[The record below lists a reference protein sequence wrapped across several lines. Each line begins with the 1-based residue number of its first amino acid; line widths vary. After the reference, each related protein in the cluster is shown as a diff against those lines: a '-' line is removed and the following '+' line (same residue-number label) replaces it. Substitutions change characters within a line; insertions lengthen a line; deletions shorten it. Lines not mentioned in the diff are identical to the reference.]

1 MNEQQPLN
9 QTQFNPQINPQIK
22 AVMDMVKN
30 SGMSAKDLFY
40 KLAKEKGIDPDAIL
54 NQLK

>member
-1 MNEQQPLN
+1 MEENNIPQQIPPL
-9 QTQFNPQINPQIK
+9 NPQIK

-30 SGMSAKDLFY
+30 SNMSAKDLFY
-40 KLAKEKGIDPDAIL
+40 KLAKEKGVDPEAIL